1 MLAFRHRL
9 LREPLGLDFTAAE
22 LEAEER
28 QIHLGLYRN
37 RALAGTVLLV
47 RPDAHGTGKLRQMAV
62 EPGRRDAGLAR
73 GWSAV
78 AKRCCAVSARRRL
91 LCRRG

>member
-22 LEAEER
+22 LEAKER

-62 EPGRRDAGLAR
+62 EPGLQGRGFGAR
-73 GWSAV
+73 LVGRGEEVLRSLGA
-78 AKRCCAVSARRRL
+78 ATIA
-91 LCRRG
+91 CRRG